1 MTCALL
7 NRIMRGRSGY
17 LCEGICGDNYVYLCE
32 EGGNT
37 FHEGVEIILS
47 ISVGEDGIILR

>member
-1 MTCALL
+1 M
-7 NRIMRGRSGY
+7 Y
-17 LCEGICGDNYVYLCE
+17 LCEG
-32 EGGNT
+32 GGNT